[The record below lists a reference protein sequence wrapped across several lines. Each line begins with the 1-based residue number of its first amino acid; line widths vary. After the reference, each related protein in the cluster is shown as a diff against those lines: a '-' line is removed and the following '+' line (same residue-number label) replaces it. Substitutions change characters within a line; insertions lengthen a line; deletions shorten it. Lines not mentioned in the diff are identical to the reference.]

1 VNATLTSVYKYA
13 RHLMSASNGK
23 GHGTH
28 SPFIFHLIRDIFNDR
43 HRYPEYDAAE
53 NLRKKML
60 AEDTRVLVTDL
71 GAGSQTFRGKER
83 EVSSIARH
91 SAKPAKLGQLL
102 FRLARAT
109 GGHCIVEL
117 GTSLGITTSYLALGS
132 KQSRVFTLEGAE
144 SLARIAEANFNDLG
158 LENVELIQGNFDETF
173 PPLVERLSSIDL
185 LFVDGNHRTDPTLA
199 YFHKA
204 LPAMQNAGM
213 MIFDDIHW
221 SGEMEMAWK
230 HIQEHEKVTCTVDL
244 FWMGLVFFRREFH
257 EKQHFRI
264 RF

>member
-1 VNATLTSVYKYA
+1 
-13 RHLMSASNGK
+13 MSASNGK

-43 HRYPEYDAAE
+43 NPYPEYEIVE

-60 AEDTRVLVTDL
+60 TDDTRVLVTDL
-71 GAGSQTFRGKER
+71 GAGSQSLRGRER
-83 EVSSIARH
+83 SVSSMARH

-102 FRLARAT
+102 FRLARAA
-109 GGHCIVEL
+109 GERNIVEL
-117 GTSLGITTSYLALGS
+117 GTSLGITASYLALGS
-132 KQSRVFTLEGAE
+132 KQGRVFTLEGAE
-144 SLARIAEANFNDLG
+144 SLARIAESNFNELG
-158 LENVELIQGNFDETF
+158 LKNVELIRGNFDETF
-173 PPLVERLSSIDL
+173 SPLVERLGSIDL

-199 YFHKA
+199 YFQQA
-204 LPAMQNAGM
+204 LPAMQPSGM

-221 SGEMEMAWK
+221 SREMEMAWK
-230 HIQEHEKVTCTVDL
+230 HIQEHENVSCTVDL